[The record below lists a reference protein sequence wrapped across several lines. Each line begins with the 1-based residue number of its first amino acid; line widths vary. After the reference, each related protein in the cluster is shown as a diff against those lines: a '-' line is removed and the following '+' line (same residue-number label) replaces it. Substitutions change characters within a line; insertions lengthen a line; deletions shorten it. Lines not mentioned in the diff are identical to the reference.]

1 MAEAAITLRLPACR
15 GLLLNQRHFSLCF
28 SFIYEVSR
36 RHPFLYAPTILS
48 VAIRYDEMM
57 ENCCRSAE
65 DPTHN
70 LEECFRRQVFH
81 HRRKALSSLPL
92 SWSATPFYQAPK
104 VVKPVK
110 EDSLRQEHTCGI
122 LKKFGERTLKALKLA
137 QISQKFPK
145 ADFVTVNKLVTD
157 IANMHKDCCRG
168 DMLDC
173 MRDRE
178 EILHYV
184 CANQDILSS
193 KIKKCC
199 EKPLLQRSECIV
211 NAENDDKPEDLS
223 PHIREFIEDKGICE
237 RFAQEKDTH
246 LARFLYEY
254 SRRHPEFSAQMLLR
268 IGKGYEDLLQE
279 CCKAGAPDNCCSRGV
294 GAIRLRPA
302 CCWIQ
307 AHDYFFQ
314 EEELKKHI
322 YETESVM
329 KTSCDIYKEKGDY
342 YFQNELLMSFT
353 KKMPQLTSAELIKF
367 TKQMTTVGSKCC
379 QLSQDKLLPCAE
391 ENVSIFLFYL
401 GPIFSLNSATSSAAS
416 KVEELGVKVSEKN
429 FPLLFVKLDLV
440 LGEICR
446 RHLTDPIN
454 PGVCHCCSSSYAL
467 RRPCMGKLEIDE
479 NYVPLSLTPDLF
491 TFHEDL
497 CTTEEEKLQHKKQ
510 ELEESNFQRWS
521 QSPQKTSLATNLCHG
536 DPTLLRTSWS
546 ATEHI
551 HHLQHVFMD
560 IDGGAT
566 PKPSTDIVF
575 HTGSRAHLC
584 SLLKICVWVADKS
597 EKAVRRKWAVTKKAL
612 CRTSVGETLPER
624 CAYPP
629 ASQGLLCFSCRMLIN
644 LIKYKPQIT
653 QEQLSSVT
661 AAFTAMREQ
670 CCKEASHEA
679 CFVREVSFLF
689 SLIHSKSK
697 QKHGVYIKV

>member
-1 MAEAAITLRLPACR
+1 MNQAHPRPLPKSDSMNWRKIIYVILLVSLTAVKALPRSYRDTEEKNSIGQRFSQLQENNFKAIAMIMFAQYVQGGTFGRAVKMAEDVTDLAKRCAAAAGDNPDCLKPLDKIFLDTICQEENLPRFTDCCAKKDPERNDCFLSLKNSSRGFISPFERPNAEAACK
-15 GLLLNQRHFSLCF
+15 NHSQHQHSLTGYF
-28 SFIYEVSR
+28 LYEVSR

-48 VAIRYDEMM
+48 VAIRYDDMM
-57 ENCCRSAE
+57 KNCCGGAE

-70 LEECFRRQVFH
+70 LEECFRRQ
-81 HRRKALSSLPL
+81 
-92 SWSATPFYQAPK
+92 APK

-110 EDSLRQEHTCGI
+110 EDGLRQEHTCGI

-145 ADFVTVNKLVTD
+145 ADFVTVNKLVMD

-173 MRDRE
+173 MHDRE

-184 CANQDILSS
+184 CTNQDILSS

-199 EKPLLQRSECIV
+199 EQPLLQRSECIV
-211 NAENDDKPEDLS
+211 NAENDDKPADLS
-223 PHIREFIEDKGICE
+223 PHVREFIEDKGICD

-279 CCKAGAPDNCCSRGV
+279 CCKTGAPDDCRSRG
-294 GAIRLRPA
+294 
-302 CCWIQ
+302 
-307 AHDYFFQ
+307 

-367 TKQMTTVGSKCC
+367 TKQMTTIGSKCC
-379 QLSQDKLLPCAE
+379 RLSQDKLLPCAE
-391 ENVSIFLFYL
+391 EN
-401 GPIFSLNSATSSAAS
+401 
-416 KVEELGVKVSEKN
+416 
-429 FPLLFVKLDLV
+429 LDLV

-446 RHLTDPIN
+446 RHLTDPVN
-454 PGVCHCCSSSYAL
+454 PGVCQCCSSSYAL

-479 NYVPLSLTPDLF
+479 NYVPLSLTPGLF

-510 ELEESNFQRWS
+510 E
-521 QSPQKTSLATNLCHG
+521 
-536 DPTLLRTSWS
+536 
-546 ATEHI
+546 
-551 HHLQHVFMD
+551 
-560 IDGGAT
+560 
-566 PKPSTDIVF
+566 
-575 HTGSRAHLC
+575 
-584 SLLKICVWVADKS
+584 
-597 EKAVRRKWAVTKKAL
+597 
-612 CRTSVGETLPER
+612 
-624 CAYPP
+624 
-629 ASQGLLCFSCRMLIN
+629 MLIN

-653 QEQLSSVT
+653 QEQLASVT

-670 CCKEASHEA
+670 CCKEERREA
-679 CFVREVSFLF
+679 CFVKEGPE
-689 SLIHSKSK
+689 LIKRSEKMLSA
-697 QKHGVYIKV
+697 

>member
-1 MAEAAITLRLPACR
+1 MNWRTIIYVSFLVSLTAVKALPRSYRDLEGKTSIGQRFSQLQENNFKAIAIIMFAQYVQGGTLGKAVEMAEAVTDLAKRCAAAAARDSPDCRKPLDRIFLDTICQEENLPGYADCCAKKDPERNDCFLALKNSSRGFGSPAERPDAEAACKSHSQQQHPLTR
-15 GLLLNQRHFSLCF
+15 YS

-48 VAIRYDEMM
+48 VALRYDEMVK
-57 ENCCRSAE
+57 NCCGGAE
-65 DPTHN
+65 APAHN
-70 LEECFRRQVFH
+70 LEECFR
-81 HRRKALSSLPL
+81 K
-92 SWSATPFYQAPK
+92 QAPK
-104 VVKPVK
+104 VLRPVK

-122 LKKFGERTLKALKLA
+122 LQKFGERTLKALKLA

-145 ADFVTVNKLVTD
+145 ADFVTVNKLVMD
-157 IANMHKDCCRG
+157 IANMHEDCCRG
-168 DMLDC
+168 DVLEC
-173 MRDRE
+173 MHDRE

-184 CANQDILSS
+184 CTNHDIISS

-211 NAENDDKPEDLS
+211 NAENDDKPADLS
-223 PHIREFIEDKGICE
+223 PHVREFIEDKGICD

-268 IGKGYEDLLQE
+268 IGKGYEDLLAQ
-279 CCKAGAPDNCCSRGV
+279 CCKPGAPEDCCSRG
-294 GAIRLRPA
+294 
-302 CCWIQ
+302 
-307 AHDYFFQ
+307 

-367 TKQMTTVGSKCC
+367 TKQMTAIGSKCC

-391 ENVSIFLFYL
+391 EN
-401 GPIFSLNSATSSAAS
+401 
-416 KVEELGVKVSEKN
+416 
-429 FPLLFVKLDLV
+429 LDLV

-467 RRPCMGKLEIDE
+467 RRPCLGKLEADE
-479 NYVPLSLTPDLF
+479 HYVPLSLTPGLF
-491 TFHEDL
+491 AFREDL

-510 ELEESNFQRWS
+510 E
-521 QSPQKTSLATNLCHG
+521 
-536 DPTLLRTSWS
+536 
-546 ATEHI
+546 
-551 HHLQHVFMD
+551 
-560 IDGGAT
+560 
-566 PKPSTDIVF
+566 
-575 HTGSRAHLC
+575 
-584 SLLKICVWVADKS
+584 
-597 EKAVRRKWAVTKKAL
+597 
-612 CRTSVGETLPER
+612 
-624 CAYPP
+624 
-629 ASQGLLCFSCRMLIN
+629 MLIN

-653 QEQLSSVT
+653 QEQLTSVT
-661 AAFTAMREQ
+661 AAFAAMRER
-670 CCKEASHEA
+670 CCKDDDREA
-679 CFVREVSFLF
+679 CFAKEGPE
-689 SLIHSKSK
+689 LIRRSEKMLSA
-697 QKHGVYIKV
+697 

>member
-1 MAEAAITLRLPACR
+1 MNWRTVIYIILLLSFTVVKALPRSYRDIEEKNSIGQRFSQLQENNFKAIAMIMFAQYVQGSTFAKAVKMAEDVTDLAKRCAAADKDNPDCLKPLDEIFLDTICQEENLPRFTDCCAKKDPERNDCFLSLKNSSRGFISPFERPNAEAACR
-15 GLLLNQRHFSLCF
+15 NYSEHQHSLTGY
-28 SFIYEVSR
+28 FIYEVSR

-48 VAIRYDEMM
+48 VALHYNEMM
-57 ENCCRSAE
+57 KDCCRSAE

-70 LEECFRRQVFH
+70 LEECFRRQ
-81 HRRKALSSLPL
+81 
-92 SWSATPFYQAPK
+92 APK
-104 VVKPVK
+104 VVKPVR
-110 EDSLRQEHTCGI
+110 EDGLRQEHTCGI
-122 LKKFGERTLKALKLA
+122 LKKFGERTIKALKLA

-145 ADFVTVNKLVTD
+145 ADFVTVSKLVMD

-168 DMLDC
+168 DMLEC
-173 MRDRE
+173 MHDRE

-184 CANQDILSS
+184 CTNQDILSS

-211 NAENDDKPEDLS
+211 NAENDDKPANLS
-223 PHIREFIEDKGICE
+223 PHIREFIEDKGVCE

-268 IGKGYEDLLQE
+268 IGKGYEDLLDE
-279 CCKAGAPDNCCSRGV
+279 CCKNGSPDDCCSRG
-294 GAIRLRPA
+294 
-302 CCWIQ
+302 
-307 AHDYFFQ
+307 

-367 TKQMTTVGSKCC
+367 TKQMTTIGSKCC

-391 ENVSIFLFYL
+391 EN
-401 GPIFSLNSATSSAAS
+401 
-416 KVEELGVKVSEKN
+416 
-429 FPLLFVKLDLV
+429 LDLV

-446 RHLTDPIN
+446 RHLTNPIN
-454 PGVCHCCSSSYAL
+454 PGVCHCCSSSYAF
-467 RRPCMGKLEIDE
+467 RRPCLGKLEIDE
-479 NYVPLSLTPDLF
+479 NYVPLSLTPGLF

-510 ELEESNFQRWS
+510 E
-521 QSPQKTSLATNLCHG
+521 
-536 DPTLLRTSWS
+536 
-546 ATEHI
+546 
-551 HHLQHVFMD
+551 
-560 IDGGAT
+560 
-566 PKPSTDIVF
+566 
-575 HTGSRAHLC
+575 
-584 SLLKICVWVADKS
+584 
-597 EKAVRRKWAVTKKAL
+597 
-612 CRTSVGETLPER
+612 
-624 CAYPP
+624 
-629 ASQGLLCFSCRMLIN
+629 MLIN

-653 QEQLSSVT
+653 QEQLTSVT

-670 CCKEASHEA
+670 CCKEENREA
-679 CFVREVSFLF
+679 CFAKEGPE
-689 SLIHSKSK
+689 LIKRSEKMLSA
-697 QKHGVYIKV
+697 

>member
-1 MAEAAITLRLPACR
+1 SERRNSIGQRFSQLQENNFKAIALIMFAQYVQGGTFGKAVQMAEDVTDLARRCAAADRDNPDCLKPLDRIFLDTICQEENLPRFHDCCAKKDPERNDCFLSLKNSSRGFSSPFERPNAEAACR
-15 GLLLNQRHFSLCF
+15 NHSQHQHSLTGY
-28 SFIYEVSR
+28 FIYEVSR

-57 ENCCRSAE
+57 KNCCGSAE

-70 LEECFRRQVFH
+70 LEECFQRQ
-81 HRRKALSSLPL
+81 
-92 SWSATPFYQAPK
+92 
-104 VVKPVK
+104 PVK
-110 EDSLRQEHTCGI
+110 EDGLRQEHTCGI

-157 IANMHKDCCRG
+157 IANMHKDCCHG

-173 MRDRE
+173 MHDRE

-184 CANQDILSS
+184 CTNQDILSS

-211 NAENDDKPEDLS
+211 NAENDDKPADLS
-223 PHIREFIEDKGICE
+223 PHIKEFIEDKGICE

-268 IGKGYEDLLQE
+268 IGKGYEDLLKE
-279 CCKAGAPDNCCSRGV
+279 CCKTSSPEDCCRRG
-294 GAIRLRPA
+294 
-302 CCWIQ
+302 
-307 AHDYFFQ
+307 

-353 KKMPQLTSAELIKF
+353 KKMPQLTSTELIKF
-367 TKQMTTVGSKCC
+367 TKQMTTIGSKCC
-379 QLSQDKLLPCAE
+379 QLSQDKLLPCTE
-391 ENVSIFLFYL
+391 EN
-401 GPIFSLNSATSSAAS
+401 
-416 KVEELGVKVSEKN
+416 
-429 FPLLFVKLDLV
+429 LDLV

-446 RHLTDPIN
+446 RHLANPIN

-467 RRPCMGKLEIDE
+467 RRPCIGKLEIDE
-479 NYVPLSLTPDLF
+479 NYVPLSLTPGLF

-497 CTTEEEKLQHKKQ
+497 CTTEEDKLQHKKQ
-510 ELEESNFQRWS
+510 E
-521 QSPQKTSLATNLCHG
+521 
-536 DPTLLRTSWS
+536 
-546 ATEHI
+546 
-551 HHLQHVFMD
+551 
-560 IDGGAT
+560 
-566 PKPSTDIVF
+566 
-575 HTGSRAHLC
+575 
-584 SLLKICVWVADKS
+584 
-597 EKAVRRKWAVTKKAL
+597 
-612 CRTSVGETLPER
+612 
-624 CAYPP
+624 
-629 ASQGLLCFSCRMLIN
+629 MLIN
-644 LIKYKPQIT
+644 LIKYKPLIT
-653 QEQLSSVT
+653 QEQLASVT

-670 CCKEASHEA
+670 CCNEENREA
-679 CFVREVSFLF
+679 CFVRE
-689 SLIHSKSK
+689 
-697 QKHGVYIKV
+697 

>member
-1 MAEAAITLRLPACR
+1 LQSSSTKKAQKVFDEAFRKHFLSKLSCFSEEKNSIGQHFSQLQENNFKAIAMIMFAQYVQGGTFGKAVKMAEDVTDLAKRCAAAARDNPDCLKPLDRIFLDTICREENLPRFTDCCAKKDPERNDCFLSLKNASRGFISPFERPNAEVACK
-15 GLLLNQRHFSLCF
+15 NHSQHFSLGF
-28 SFIYEVSR
+28 SFIYEVAR

-57 ENCCRSAE
+57 KNCCGSAA

-70 LEECFRRQVFH
+70 LEE
-81 HRRKALSSLPL
+81 L
-92 SWSATPFYQAPK
+92 
-104 VVKPVK
+104 K
-110 EDSLRQEHTCGI
+110 EDGLRQEHTCGI

-145 ADFVTVNKLVTD
+145 ADFVTVNKLVMD

-173 MRDRE
+173 MHDRVKLMF
-178 EILHYV
+178 ICLQKL
-184 CANQDILSS
+184 NGG

-211 NAENDDKPEDLS
+211 NAENDDKPADLS
-223 PHIREFIEDKGICE
+223 PHIREFIKDKGICE
-237 RFAQEKDTH
+237 RFAQEKDKH

-268 IGKGYEDLLQE
+268 IGKGYEDLLTE
-279 CCKAGAPDNCCSRGV
+279 CCKTSAPDDCCSRG
-294 GAIRLRPA
+294 
-302 CCWIQ
+302 
-307 AHDYFFQ
+307 
-314 EEELKKHI
+314 EEELRKHI

-367 TKQMTTVGSKCC
+367 TKQMTTIGSKCC

-391 ENVSIFLFYL
+391 EN
-401 GPIFSLNSATSSAAS
+401 
-416 KVEELGVKVSEKN
+416 
-429 FPLLFVKLDLV
+429 LDLV

-454 PGVCHCCSSSYAL
+454 AGVCHCCSSSYAL

-479 NYVPLSLTPDLF
+479 NYVPLSLTPGLF
-491 TFHEDL
+491 TFHEEL
-497 CTTEEEKLQHKKQ
+497 CTIEEEKV
-510 ELEESNFQRWS
+510 EVGSN
-521 QSPQKTSLATNLCHG
+521 
-536 DPTLLRTSWS
+536 
-546 ATEHI
+546 
-551 HHLQHVFMD
+551 
-560 IDGGAT
+560 
-566 PKPSTDIVF
+566 
-575 HTGSRAHLC
+575 
-584 SLLKICVWVADKS
+584 
-597 EKAVRRKWAVTKKAL
+597 KA
-612 CRTSVGETLPER
+612 ETL
-624 CAYPP
+624 
-629 ASQGLLCFSCRMLIN
+629 MLIN

-653 QEQLSSVT
+653 QEQLTSVT

-670 CCKEASHEA
+670 CCKEENLSTGTLDL
-679 CFVREVSFLF
+679 S
-689 SLIHSKSK
+689 
-697 QKHGVYIKV
+697 

>member
-1 MAEAAITLRLPACR
+1 MLKSNRKSNLMHQIILLQSSSTKKAQKVFDEAFRKHFLSKLSCFSEEKNSIGQHFSHAMIMFAQYVQGGTFGKAVKMAEDVTDLAKRCAAAARDNPDCLKPLDRIFLDTICQEENLPRFTDCCAKKDPERNDCFLSLKNASRGFISPFERPNAEAACKNHSQHQHPLT
-15 GLLLNQRHFSLCF
+15 GY
-28 SFIYEVSR
+28 FIYEVSR

-57 ENCCRSAE
+57 KNCCGSAA

-70 LEECFRRQVFH
+70 LEECFRR
-81 HRRKALSSLPL
+81 
-92 SWSATPFYQAPK
+92 QAPK

-145 ADFVTVNKLVTD
+145 ADFVTVNKLVMD

-173 MRDRE
+173 MHDRE

-184 CANQDILSS
+184 CTNQDILSS

-211 NAENDDKPEDLS
+211 NAENDDKPADLS
-223 PHIREFIEDKGICE
+223 PHIREFIRDKGICE

-268 IGKGYEDLLQE
+268 IGKGYEDLLTE
-279 CCKAGAPDNCCSRGV
+279 CCKTSAPDDCCSKG
-294 GAIRLRPA
+294 
-302 CCWIQ
+302 
-307 AHDYFFQ
+307 
-314 EEELKKHI
+314 EEELRKHI

-342 YFQNELLMSFT
+342 YFQNEYYFFICLHYFCT
-353 KKMPQLTSAELIKF
+353 KLIKF
-367 TKQMTTVGSKCC
+367 TKQMTTIGSKCC

-391 ENVSIFLFYL
+391 EN
-401 GPIFSLNSATSSAAS
+401 
-416 KVEELGVKVSEKN
+416 
-429 FPLLFVKLDLV
+429 LDLV

-454 PGVCHCCSSSYAL
+454 AGVCHCCSSSYAL

-479 NYVPLSLTPDLF
+479 NYMPV
-491 TFHEDL
+491 
-497 CTTEEEKLQHKKQ
+497 
-510 ELEESNFQRWS
+510 
-521 QSPQKTSLATNLCHG
+521 
-536 DPTLLRTSWS
+536 
-546 ATEHI
+546 
-551 HHLQHVFMD
+551 
-560 IDGGAT
+560 
-566 PKPSTDIVF
+566 
-575 HTGSRAHLC
+575 
-584 SLLKICVWVADKS
+584 
-597 EKAVRRKWAVTKKAL
+597 
-612 CRTSVGETLPER
+612 
-624 CAYPP
+624 
-629 ASQGLLCFSCRMLIN
+629 LLCYPCGVLCFPCRMLIN

-653 QEQLSSVT
+653 QEQLTSVT

-670 CCKEASHEA
+670 CCKEENREA
-679 CFVREVSFLF
+679 CFMKEVSCLF
-689 SLIHSKSK
+689 SSTPSESETWSIRKSVNFYMK
-697 QKHGVYIKV
+697 LQNQSLVSQNSCSFIPKDKLHCLHK

>member
-1 MAEAAITLRLPACR
+1 MNCRTIIYVILLVSLTVVKAVPRSYRETEEKNSIGQHFSQLQENNFKAIAMIMFAQYVQGGTFGKAVKMAEDVTDLAKRCAAAARDDPDCLKPLDRIFLDTICQEENPPRFTDCCAKKDPERNDCFLSLKNASRGFISPFERPNAEAACKNHSQHQHPLT
-15 GLLLNQRHFSLCF
+15 GY
-28 SFIYEVSR
+28 FIYEVSR

-57 ENCCRSAE
+57 KNCCGSAA

-70 LEECFRRQVFH
+70 LEECFRRQ
-81 HRRKALSSLPL
+81 
-92 SWSATPFYQAPK
+92 APK

-110 EDSLRQEHTCGI
+110 EDGLRQEHTCGI

-137 QISQKFPK
+137 QVSQKFPK

-157 IANMHKDCCRG
+157 IATMHKDCCRG

-173 MRDRE
+173 MHDRE

-184 CANQDILSS
+184 CSNQDILSS

-211 NAENDDKPEDLS
+211 NAENDDKPADLS
-223 PHIREFIEDKGICE
+223 PHIREFIKDKGICE

-268 IGKGYEDLLQE
+268 IGKGYEDLLTE
-279 CCKAGAPDNCCSRGV
+279 CCKTSAPDDCCSRG
-294 GAIRLRPA
+294 
-302 CCWIQ
+302 
-307 AHDYFFQ
+307 

-367 TKQMTTVGSKCC
+367 TKQMTTIGSKCC

-391 ENVSIFLFYL
+391 EN
-401 GPIFSLNSATSSAAS
+401 
-416 KVEELGVKVSEKN
+416 
-429 FPLLFVKLDLV
+429 LDLV

-454 PGVCHCCSSSYAL
+454 AGVCHCCSSSYAL

-479 NYVPLSLTPDLF
+479 NYVPLSLTPGLF
-491 TFHEDL
+491 TFHEEL

-510 ELEESNFQRWS
+510 E
-521 QSPQKTSLATNLCHG
+521 
-536 DPTLLRTSWS
+536 
-546 ATEHI
+546 
-551 HHLQHVFMD
+551 
-560 IDGGAT
+560 
-566 PKPSTDIVF
+566 
-575 HTGSRAHLC
+575 
-584 SLLKICVWVADKS
+584 
-597 EKAVRRKWAVTKKAL
+597 
-612 CRTSVGETLPER
+612 
-624 CAYPP
+624 
-629 ASQGLLCFSCRMLIN
+629 MLIN

-653 QEQLSSVT
+653 QEQLTSVT

-670 CCKEASHEA
+670 CCKEENREA
-679 CFVREVSFLF
+679 CFVKEGPE
-689 SLIHSKSK
+689 LIKRSEKMLSA
-697 QKHGVYIKV
+697 

>member
-1 MAEAAITLRLPACR
+1 MNWRTIIYVILLVSLNVVKALPRRYRDTEEKNSIGQRFSQLQENNFKAIAMIMFAQYVPGGTFGRAVEMAEDVTDLAKRCAAAGRHSPDCLKPLDRIFLDTICQEENLPGFTDCCAKKDHERNDCFLSLKNSSRGFVSPFERPNAEAACKNHSQHQHPLT
-15 GLLLNQRHFSLCF
+15 GY
-28 SFIYEVSR
+28 FIYEVSR

-57 ENCCRSAE
+57 KNCCGSAE
-65 DPTHN
+65 DPTRN
-70 LEECFRRQVFH
+70 LEECFRRQ
-81 HRRKALSSLPL
+81 
-92 SWSATPFYQAPK
+92 APK
-104 VVKPVK
+104 VMKPVK
-110 EDSLRQEHTCGI
+110 DDGLRQEHTCGI

-145 ADFVTVNKLVTD
+145 ADFATVNKLVMD

-173 MRDRE
+173 MHDRE

-184 CANQDILSS
+184 CTNQDILSS

-211 NAENDDKPEDLS
+211 NAENDDKPAGLS
-223 PHIREFIEDKGICE
+223 PHVREFIEDKAICE

-268 IGKGYEDLLQE
+268 IGKGYEDLLKE
-279 CCKAGAPDNCCSRGV
+279 CCKAGAPDKCCSRG
-294 GAIRLRPA
+294 
-302 CCWIQ
+302 
-307 AHDYFFQ
+307 

-367 TKQMTTVGSKCC
+367 TKQMTTIGSKCC
-379 QLSQDKLLPCAE
+379 HLSQDKLLPCAE
-391 ENVSIFLFYL
+391 EN
-401 GPIFSLNSATSSAAS
+401 
-416 KVEELGVKVSEKN
+416 
-429 FPLLFVKLDLV
+429 LDLV

-454 PGVCHCCSSSYAL
+454 PGVCQCCSSSYAF
-467 RRPCMGKLEIDE
+467 RRPCMGKLEVDE
-479 NYVPLSLTPDLF
+479 NYVPLSLTPGLF

-510 ELEESNFQRWS
+510 EML
-521 QSPQKTSLATNLCHG
+521 
-536 DPTLLRTSWS
+536 
-546 ATEHI
+546 
-551 HHLQHVFMD
+551 
-560 IDGGAT
+560 
-566 PKPSTDIVF
+566 
-575 HTGSRAHLC
+575 
-584 SLLKICVWVADKS
+584 
-597 EKAVRRKWAVTKKAL
+597 VT
-612 CRTSVGETLPER
+612 
-624 CAYPP
+624 
-629 ASQGLLCFSCRMLIN
+629 
-644 LIKYKPQIT
+644 LIKYKPQIS
-653 QEQLSSVT
+653 QEQLTSVT
-661 AAFTAMREQ
+661 AAFTAMRER
-670 CCKEASHEA
+670 CCREENRQA
-679 CFVREVSFLF
+679 CFRQEGPE
-689 SLIHSKSK
+689 LIKRSEKLLSA
-697 QKHGVYIKV
+697 

>member
-1 MAEAAITLRLPACR
+1 NTICQEDNLPRFTDCCAKKDPERNDCFLSLKNSSRGFISPFERPNAEAACKNYSDEDIY
-15 GLLLNQRHFSLCF
+15 LCF
-28 SFIYEVSR
+28 SFIYDVSR

-48 VAIRYDEMM
+48 VAIHYDEMM
-57 ENCCRSAE
+57 KDCCRSTE
-65 DPTHN
+65 DSTHN
-70 LEECFRRQVFH
+70 LEECFRRQ
-81 HRRKALSSLPL
+81 
-92 SWSATPFYQAPK
+92 APK
-104 VVKPVK
+104 VVKPIR
-110 EDSLRQEHTCGI
+110 EDGLRQEHTCGI
-122 LKKFGERTLKALKLA
+122 LKKFGERTIRALKLV

-145 ADFVTVNKLVTD
+145 ADFFTVTKLVSD

-168 DMLDC
+168 DMLEC

-184 CANQDILSS
+184 CTNQDIISS

-211 NAENDDKPEDLS
+211 NAENDDKPANLS
-223 PHIREFIEDKGICE
+223 PQVREFIEDKGICE

-268 IGKGYEDLLQE
+268 IGKGYEDLLDE
-279 CCKAGAPDNCCSRGV
+279 CCKTGSPDNCCSRG
-294 GAIRLRPA
+294 
-302 CCWIQ
+302 
-307 AHDYFFQ
+307 

-342 YFQNELLMSFT
+342 YFQNELLLSFT

-367 TKQMTTVGSKCC
+367 TKQMTTIGSKCC

-391 ENVSIFLFYL
+391 EN
-401 GPIFSLNSATSSAAS
+401 
-416 KVEELGVKVSEKN
+416 
-429 FPLLFVKLDLV
+429 LDLV

-446 RHLTDPIN
+446 RHLTNPIN
-454 PGVCHCCSSSYAL
+454 PAVCHCCSSSYAL

-510 ELEESNFQRWS
+510 E
-521 QSPQKTSLATNLCHG
+521 
-536 DPTLLRTSWS
+536 
-546 ATEHI
+546 
-551 HHLQHVFMD
+551 
-560 IDGGAT
+560 
-566 PKPSTDIVF
+566 
-575 HTGSRAHLC
+575 
-584 SLLKICVWVADKS
+584 
-597 EKAVRRKWAVTKKAL
+597 
-612 CRTSVGETLPER
+612 
-624 CAYPP
+624 
-629 ASQGLLCFSCRMLIN
+629 MLIN

-653 QEQLSSVT
+653 QEQLTSITV
-661 AAFTAMREQ
+661 AFTAMREQ
-670 CCKEASHEA
+670 CCKEENREA
-679 CFVREVSFLF
+679 CFVKEGPE
-689 SLIHSKSK
+689 LIKRSEKLLSA
-697 QKHGVYIKV
+697 